1 MGVVVYVIDDDPLV
15 TESLGTALRLETGYD
30 VRTFTSGTAALA
42 AMPRQPPDVLITDF
56 KMPALD
62 GLQVLRATRQAYP
75 DAVLILLTGYADKES
90 AIRAIN
96 EVGIYQY
103 VEKPW
108 VLDDLLHKIHT
119 GLERRDLALRLR
131 AANADLERRNEELA
145 RSLGEVARA
154 HEELRQTHERLIE
167 AERLGAVGRV
177 VSAIAH
183 EIGNQLALVGYA
195 EAIKQKVGKSDPEVA
210 EFADVIVAAQKRLSA
225 MVTEIKDF
233 ARHQGQAGDPL
244 VLEPAD
250 VAACVEEA
258 LSILR
263 YDRDVAA
270 RTLVKDVRPGPLAR
284 LHRGKFAQVVI
295 NLVRNAAQASSRGGE
310 IAVSLGERD
319 GRVILS
325 VSDKGVGM
333 PPEVLARLGEPFFT
347 TRGDR
352 GTGLGIG
359 ISKRIVE
366 EHGGTLAFESTPGQG
381 TRALV
386 SLPALGQVAVQP
398 PARAS
403 RGEEFGG

>member
-15 TESLGTALRLETGYD
+15 TESLGTALRLETGYE

-56 KMPALD
+56 KMPQFD

-145 RSLGEVARA
+145 RSLAEVARA

-195 EAIKQKVGKSDPEVA
+195 EAIKQKVGQSDPEVA
-210 EFADVIVAAQKRLSA
+210 EFADVIVSAQKRLSA

-233 ARHQGQAGDPL
+233 ARHQGQSGEL

-258 LSILR
+258 LSILQ
-263 YDRDVAA
+263 YDRDVSA
-270 RTLVKDVRPGPLAR
+270 RELVRDVRPGPLAR

-295 NLVRNAAQASSRGGE
+295 NLVRNAAQATSSGE
-310 IAVSLGERD
+310 RISVALSERD
-319 GRVILS
+319 GRVVLTI
-325 VSDKGVGM
+325 SDQGAGM
-333 PPEVLARLGEPFFT
+333 APEVVARLGEPFFT

-352 GTGLGIG
+352 GTGLGVG
-359 ISKRIVE
+359 ISRRIVE
-366 EHGGTLAFESTPGQG
+366 EHGGTLTFESTPGQG
-381 TRALV
+381 TRAIV
-386 SLPALGQVAVQP
+386 SLPALGPLVVEP
-398 PARAS
+398 PARPS
-403 RGEEFGG
+403 RSEEFGG